1 MNVNINDIK
10 NGMTLI
16 LEGKLVTIVDFQHV
30 KPGKGP
36 AFVRIKYRDLRTGST
51 IEDTFNT
58 NLKLEKA
65 HVEKMQMQFL
75 YKENDNYVFMNTNDY
90 SQMEVS
96 SSIIGDDAKF
106 LKEGLVIEIQM
117 YEGEILGIAGLDG
130 SGRTETLETIFGIAT
145 RKSGTIKLDGK
156 QVSNK
161 NAQDSIKNGF
171 ALLTEERRAT
181 GIFGILNIRE
191 NTVISS
197 LKRHKKGFYLS
208 EKSMKED
215 TQKYIDAL
223 RTKTPSQET
232 KIRALS
238 GGNQQKVILGR
249 WLLTDPEV
257 LLLDEPT
264 RGIDVGAKY
273 EIYQLIIDLANRGK
287 VVIVVSSEMPELL
300 GICDRIMV
308 MSGGRLAG
316 EIDAEE
322 ATQELIMTYA
332 AKYV

>member
-16 LEGKLVTIVDFQHV
+16 LEGKLVTVVDFQHV

-117 YEGEILGIAGLDG
+117 YEGEILGIVLPEKIDYKVTATTDAVKGNTTNNAMKDATIE
-130 SGRTETLETIFGIAT
+130 SGYTIKVPMFISEGETIIVST
-145 RKSGTIKLDGK
+145 KDGK
-156 QVSNK
+156 YVS
-161 NAQDSIKNGF
+161 
-171 ALLTEERRAT
+171 RA
-181 GIFGILNIRE
+181 
-191 NTVISS
+191 
-197 LKRHKKGFYLS
+197 
-208 EKSMKED
+208 
-215 TQKYIDAL
+215 
-223 RTKTPSQET
+223 
-232 KIRALS
+232 
-238 GGNQQKVILGR
+238 
-249 WLLTDPEV
+249 
-257 LLLDEPT
+257 
-264 RGIDVGAKY
+264 
-273 EIYQLIIDLANRGK
+273 
-287 VVIVVSSEMPELL
+287 
-300 GICDRIMV
+300 
-308 MSGGRLAG
+308 
-316 EIDAEE
+316 
-322 ATQELIMTYA
+322 
-332 AKYV
+332 

>member
-117 YEGEILGIAGLDG
+117 YEGEILGIVLPEKIDYKV
-130 SGRTETLETIFGIAT
+130 TETTDAE
-145 RKSGTIKLDGK
+145 
-156 QVSNK
+156 
-161 NAQDSIKNGF
+161 
-171 ALLTEERRAT
+171 
-181 GIFGILNIRE
+181 GIFFN
-191 NTVISS
+191 
-197 LKRHKKGFYLS
+197 YLVS
-208 EKSMKED
+208 C
-215 TQKYIDAL
+215 Y
-223 RTKTPSQET
+223 
-232 KIRALS
+232 
-238 GGNQQKVILGR
+238 
-249 WLLTDPEV
+249 
-257 LLLDEPT
+257 
-264 RGIDVGAKY
+264 AK
-273 EIYQLIIDLANRGK
+273 
-287 VVIVVSSEMPELL
+287 
-300 GICDRIMV
+300 
-308 MSGGRLAG
+308 
-316 EIDAEE
+316 
-322 ATQELIMTYA
+322 
-332 AKYV
+332 

>member
-96 SSIIGDDAKF
+96 SSIIGDDAMF

-117 YEGEILGIAGLDG
+117 YEGEILGIVLPEKIDYKV
-130 SGRTETLETIFGIAT
+130 TETTDAVKGNTTNNAMKDATIESGYTIKVPMFISEGETIIVST
-145 RKSGTIKLDGK
+145 KDGK
-156 QVSNK
+156 YVS
-161 NAQDSIKNGF
+161 
-171 ALLTEERRAT
+171 RA
-181 GIFGILNIRE
+181 
-191 NTVISS
+191 
-197 LKRHKKGFYLS
+197 
-208 EKSMKED
+208 
-215 TQKYIDAL
+215 
-223 RTKTPSQET
+223 
-232 KIRALS
+232 
-238 GGNQQKVILGR
+238 
-249 WLLTDPEV
+249 
-257 LLLDEPT
+257 
-264 RGIDVGAKY
+264 
-273 EIYQLIIDLANRGK
+273 
-287 VVIVVSSEMPELL
+287 
-300 GICDRIMV
+300 
-308 MSGGRLAG
+308 
-316 EIDAEE
+316 
-322 ATQELIMTYA
+322 
-332 AKYV
+332 